1 MKQIKK
7 IVEQLHKDSL
17 GEAFLL
23 TAIQSYSLQVVADD
37 SDWGNSLVSKDAWQ
51 RIASE
56 VLTMLDNEHTR

>member
-7 IVEQLHKDSL
+7 IVEQLHKGSL

>member
-56 VLTMLDNEHTR
+56 ALTMLDNEHTR